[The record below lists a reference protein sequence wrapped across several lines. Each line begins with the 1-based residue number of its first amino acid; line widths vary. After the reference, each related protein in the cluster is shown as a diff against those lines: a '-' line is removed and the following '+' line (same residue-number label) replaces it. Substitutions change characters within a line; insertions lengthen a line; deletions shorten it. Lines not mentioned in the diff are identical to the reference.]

1 MSELPFNIQVYLI
14 LSSAFGQ
21 LDRLLED
28 TVYAI
33 RDIGYDTKDLNYY
46 RYEDVT

>member
-1 MSELPFNIQVYLI
+1 MNELPFDIQVYLI
-14 LSSAFGQ
+14 VSSAFGQ

-33 RDIGYDTKDLNYY
+33 KEICHDTQNLNYY
-46 RYEDVT
+46 RYEEAA

>member
-1 MSELPFNIQVYLI
+1 MLELPFDIQVYLI
-14 LSSAFGQ
+14 VQTCLGK

-33 RDIGYDTKDLNYY
+33 RDVAQGTADVNYY
-46 RYEDVT
+46 RYEEI